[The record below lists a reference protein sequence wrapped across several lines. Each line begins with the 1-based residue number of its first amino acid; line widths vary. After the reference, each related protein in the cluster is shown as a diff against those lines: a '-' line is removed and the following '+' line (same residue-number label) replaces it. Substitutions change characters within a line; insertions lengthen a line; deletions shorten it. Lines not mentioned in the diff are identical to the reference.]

1 MDGLVMF
8 RVFFFLVV
16 VRNMLSK
23 SMVVLVRRISLN
35 SLDVGIAVIVFFVFV
50 DRLVF

>member
-8 RVFFFLVV
+8 RVFLFLVV

-23 SMVVLVRRISLN
+23 SMVVSVRRISLN